1 MLTEANCQQARTRRT
16 TVIVRTSAS
25 FERARMRTFFEEY
38 EVDEQFDEDEMVQ
51 RLRELK
57 ESLREHYRVGRT
69 LNERLEDAI
78 ASEQYE
84 LAAQLRDEIAKR
96 RR

>member
-1 MLTEANCQQARTRRT
+1 
-16 TVIVRTSAS
+16 
-25 FERARMRTFFEEY
+25 
-38 EVDEQFDEDEMVQ
+38 MVQ

-78 ASEQYE
+78 AAEQYE

-96 RR
+96 GR